1 MNFKI
6 NLMERNTDG
15 GVKVVHWSVNKAQG
29 ENVAATSGIT
39 FVTPDPDAD
48 GYIPYDS
55 LTEAT
60 VIGWVQNAIDTTEL
74 ESQLD
79 TELAEL
85 ATPTTLEGLPW

>member
-1 MNFKI
+1 
-6 NLMERNTDG
+6 MERNTDG
-15 GVKVVHWSVNKAQG
+15 GVKVVHWSVNKTQG
-29 ENVAATSGIT
+29 EHTASGYGTIA
-39 FVTPDPDAD
+39 VTPDPNAD
-48 GYIPYDS
+48 SFIAYDN

-85 ATPTTLEGLPW
+85 TTPTTLEGLPW